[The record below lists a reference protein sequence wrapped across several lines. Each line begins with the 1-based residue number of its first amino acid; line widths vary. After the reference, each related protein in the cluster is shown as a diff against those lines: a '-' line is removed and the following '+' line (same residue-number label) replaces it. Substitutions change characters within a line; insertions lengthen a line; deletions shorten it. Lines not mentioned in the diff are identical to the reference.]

1 MVFVHGLGQ
10 GFDRHL
16 FALKY
21 LAQQHS
27 LPIPALYQDPAY
39 AAINHNILSTS
50 TLGSPAVELGGFA
63 PVVHDGYGIGYGCS
77 ICSPP
82 VQPLFTL
89 LMLPDIFVSYMSIQV
104 LDPGQPTGRCG
115 DHLPPTPKRFGFR
128 VLFTVCLPPDRR
140 CLTPEDVILQSSH
153 AVFHARSLAIS
164 INNKN
169 VFDSLLLRSTSVF

>member
-1 MVFVHGLGQ
+1 MTVICLPLNTWPSNSHCPSQRCIKIQLMRPSIITFYQLQPSEVLLSSWVDSPRSFTMDTALGMVVP
-10 GFDRHL
+10 
-16 FALKY
+16 
-21 LAQQHS
+21 S
-27 LPIPALYQDPAY
+27 
-39 AAINHNILSTS
+39 
-50 TLGSPAVELGGFA
+50 A
-63 PVVHDGYGIGYGCS
+63 P
-77 ICSPP
+77 PP

-89 LMLPDIFVSYMSIQV
+89 LMLPDIFVSYISIQV

-164 INNKN
+164 NNNKN